1 MFPPR
6 RRCIPAP
13 GSGLHQCAVC
23 HAECVVPVTW
33 ETVDEQHWHMVLRC
47 GACGT
52 YRDVTVSDDV
62 ARAFERDLDRGASEI
77 RRALQRLD
85 RDHMVVQADAFAI
98 ALQRD
103 LIDAADFAPR

>member
-6 RRCIPAP
+6 RSCTPAP

-23 HAECVVPVTW
+23 HAECVVPVMW
-33 ETVDEQHWHMVLRC
+33 ESVDEKHWHMVLRC

-52 YRDVTVSDDV
+52 YREVTVGDDV
-62 ARAFERDLDRGASEI
+62 ARAFERDLDRGTTEI
-77 RRALQRLD
+77 RAALQKVD
-85 RDHMVVQADAFAI
+85 RDRMVIQADAFAI

-103 LIDAADFAPR
+103 LIDAADFA